1 MFSMQKCVPSL
12 QEAKLED
19 KKGSLRKEISL
30 VRTNTSVDVPNRR
43 RHDAKNSYLTWLY
56 LLTLRLCEFSP
67 LETVAKGGEKV
78 NTGNVCGKNVSSCN
92 SLGCALFQC
101 RQGPN
106 DVFKEKMYRVTHL
119 SRDYTLLTVIWEF
132 HHVAYLQCQ
141 FCQICSCP
149 IRIEYGRHRNYR
161 IKVNKMKL
169 LTWLITLYC
178 LYTLVK

>member
-1 MFSMQKCVPSL
+1 MGGERNIRQGINRPSETGFLMFSMQKCVPSL

-78 NTGNVCGKNVSSCN
+78 NTRNVCGKNVSSCN

-106 DVFKEKMYRVTHL
+106 DAFKGKKCTGWTIRAATIL
-119 SRDYTLLTVIWEF
+119 CRLWFGSSTLLPT
-132 HHVAYLQCQ
+132 C
-141 FCQICSCP
+141 
-149 IRIEYGRHRNYR
+149 N
-161 IKVNKMKL
+161 VNSARFAAAQSE
-169 LTWLITLYC
+169 
-178 LYTLVK
+178 